1 MDKPNTTSALN
12 KYLREVIALSRKD
25 VSSAVASRNWFLQ
38 RIQNVIDSRKNE
50 LVLYSPEPF
59 FVYGSYAK
67 NTKVCD
73 VDEFDIMVVIDSNGG
88 TFSKGGSVVGN
99 GLGSASPNPKYQ
111 DKYYKSDG
119 SGISPSII
127 LNWLKSVVKEVTDAF
142 GGDAPIRNGQAVTA
156 TIKSKNLAID
166 LVPGGIFK
174 RVSDDKIF
182 YNIPSG
188 DCNNSWLTT
197 SPRDD
202 IALLDQRAE
211 KRNNFKNIIRLTK
224 HIKVNYN
231 FRVSS
236 FAIETAAIHYV
247 YRYAWNNDLFTDLV
261 SFLNYLADQFRAGCI
276 PDSFDNSVNL
286 LEGVQNA
293 SWYADRIFGIVS
305 SLDLLEEDYND
316 FPTLFSA
323 LCDILE
329 NRD

>member
-38 RIQNVIDSRKNE
+38 RIQNVVNSRKNE

-73 VDEFDIMVVIDSNGG
+73 IDEFDIMVVVDSNGG
-88 TFSKGGSVVGN
+88 SFSRGGSVVGN

-119 SGISPSII
+119 SGISPSIV

-142 GGDAPIRNGQAVTA
+142 GGDAPIRNGQAITA
-156 TIKSKNLAID
+156 TIKSKNLSID

-182 YNIPSG
+182 YNIPRG
-188 DCNNSWLTT
+188 DSDNGWIVT

-202 IALLDQRAE
+202 IALLEDWAKNRD
-211 KRNNFKNIIRLTK
+211 NFKNIIRLVK
-224 HIKVNYN
+224 HIKTYYN
-231 FRVSS
+231 FLVSS
-236 FAIETAAIHYV
+236 FAIETAAIQ
-247 YRYAWNNDLFTDLV
+247 YAMKYTWTNYLFTDLTN
-261 SFLNYLADQFRAGCI
+261 FLDYLANQFKNGLI

-286 LEGVQNA
+286 LDGVQSL
-293 SWYADRIFGIVS
+293 SWYAERVFIINS
-305 SLDLLEEDYND
+305 SLESIEDDYED
-316 FPTLFSA
+316 FTTLYSV

-329 NRD
+329 NKN